1 MSIKRED
8 VGTRHAGGAT
18 GGRKGDI
25 NTEFTLK
32 SAELTFSIIFNSCAL
47 VTQSIPRT
55 PLTPRYRSANKERN
69 SLLSKQLIFYEI
81 RQEIYLVMKTITT
94 KNK

>member
-1 MSIKRED
+1 MPQAKVLTWMSIKRDDE
-8 VGTRHAGGAT
+8 GTRHAGGAT
-18 GGRKGDI
+18 GGRKGEI

-32 SAELTFSIIFNSCAL
+32 SAVTFSISFNSGAL

-69 SLLSKQLIFYEI
+69 SLLFKQLTFS
-81 RQEIYLVMKTITT
+81 
-94 KNK
+94 